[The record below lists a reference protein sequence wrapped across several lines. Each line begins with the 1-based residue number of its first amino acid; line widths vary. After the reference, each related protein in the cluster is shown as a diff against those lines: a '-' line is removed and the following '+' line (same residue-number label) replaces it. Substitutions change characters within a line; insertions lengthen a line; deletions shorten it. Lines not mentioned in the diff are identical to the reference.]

1 VTVLNQVAPSPLIPA
16 FLERSFRSNPRLKAG
31 PLDELALDHQQFIEP
46 SAAGSVGA
54 MLREGATGAFVATLD
69 HEAAALFHG
78 LTAPQQIPEWL
89 EARPS
94 EGRWRTV
101 ARLVCD
107 QVLQVELADGSFAD
121 GVLAHDALF
130 GNHDR
135 PEVEDLARRIDP
147 VSRAAIALAVG
158 FPSASAVAIARRLYA
173 YNSTPRTGRW
183 DRLLGDPG
191 ATPTWLGLGSDA
203 AWLKR
208 LRARFVEFGSRTD
221 ETPWLQWVRRGA
233 NPRTSLRHKIY
244 VSPTTEHLPEVL
256 HGVAEVCTA
265 MDVAAFKVGATLQ
278 GVLRPDRLVIYVPD
292 EPAVVRM
299 AGELSSALAG
309 VAAHGVPFTAPLD
322 TTGLLSWAMDPVA
335 DDGQALIANPWSW
348 RTKVAWRLADS
359 IARAAGHATDAAV
372 TEFALARLRLD
383 GVEPVGWYAI
393 DG

>member
-1 VTVLNQVAPSPLIPA
+1 MTVVNRVAPSPLISA
-16 FLERSFRSNPRLKAG
+16 FLERSFRSNPRLEAR
-31 PLDELALDHQQFIEP
+31 PVDELALDHRQFIEP
-46 SAAGSVGA
+46 SAAGRVGA
-54 MLREGATGAFVATLD
+54 MLREAETGVYTATLD
-69 HEAAALFHG
+69 VEAAALFHG
-78 LTAPQQIPEWL
+78 LVAPRRIPDWF

-94 EGRWRTV
+94 DGRWRAV

-107 QVLQVELADGSFAD
+107 QVLQVELSDGSFAD

-130 GNHDR
+130 GDHDR
-135 PEVEDLARRIDP
+135 PEAEGLAGRIDP
-147 VSRAAIALAVG
+147 VSKAAIALAVG

-173 YNSTPRTGRW
+173 YNSTPRTDRW

-203 AWLKR
+203 TWLKR
-208 LRARFVEFGSRTD
+208 LRERFVEFGSRTD

-244 VSPTTEHLPEVL
+244 VSPATEHLPDVL
-256 HGVAEVCTA
+256 RAVGEVCTA

-292 EPAVVRM
+292 EPTVGRI

-309 VAAHGVPFTAPLD
+309 AAAQGVPFTAPLD
-322 TTGLLSWAMDPVA
+322 PTGLLSWAVDPVA
-335 DDGQALIANPWSW
+335 DDAPGLIANPWSW
-348 RTKVAWRLADS
+348 RTKVAWRLADA
-359 IARAAGHATDAAV
+359 ITRAAGQASDAVV

-383 GVEPVGWYAI
+383 GVEPVGWYGI